1 MPDRMPSRSSRL
13 ALSIAVTGLL
23 AAAAPAA
30 ATPPFTPACAG
41 NWDCVGLDDPAMGDG
56 VIVHWRVQSPTTQ
69 TIALETRQR
78 LSGGGTVLTATTAP
92 ITVDGGGVREL
103 DARLPIADRGVLA
116 IAGASGPIQAEGVMD
131 SDYDGDGYGDRTQD
145 ACFKDFNAHAAP
157 CPAVTSFGS
166 ALRLA
171 PDPGGFSPSGGGAT
185 ALVQTPATAPV
196 PGARTDGV
204 ITALRLRSAS
214 AAPLTV
220 QTLRPNGSG
229 AYTVTGAAAPAT
241 PAAGG
246 AITTV
251 TGVRLPVKAGDQLGL
266 RSPGDLGAVAPSG
279 SALRAFAP
287 PPSVGDTATPAAT
300 SYQLQL
306 LAQADVEEDADG
318 DGYGDL
324 SQDAC
329 PFDATRHAGCQADL
343 AVVNLFS
350 SKTVA
355 PGNDAF
361 FELWVTNRGPDP
373 AKDVDLRA
381 TLPPGTVL
389 AGNVAPCPSVDG
401 VARCHAAR
409 LDAGEWLAARFFV
422 HGAPGSTATSTAT
435 ASSTTAD
442 ADLANNSLTWTA
454 TFLPFA
460 TAPAPPVAQPAPP
473 PCTNV
478 IRGTRDDD
486 VLRGTLFGDRL
497 VGSDGDDLLKGSGAD
512 DCLEGGTGDDVL
524 DGGDGNDRL
533 SGSSGRDR
541 LLGGKGNDR
550 LTGGKGNDRLSAGA
564 GNDTLSPGAGHDA
577 IDAGA
582 GNDAINAVDGVRETV
597 DCGSGRDTVR
607 ADRRDR
613 LRHCEKVTRRR

>member
-1 MPDRMPSRSSRL
+1 MSSRSSRL

-41 NWDCVGLDDPAMGDG
+41 NWDCVGLDDPAMSDG
-56 VIVHWRVQSPTTQ
+56 VIARWRVQSATTQ
-69 TIALETRQR
+69 TVALESRQR
-78 LSGGGTVLTATTAP
+78 LSGGGTILTATTGP
-92 ITVDGGGVREL
+92 ITVEGGAVREL

-116 IAGASGPIQAEGVMD
+116 IAGATGSIQAEGVLEGD
-131 SDYDGDGYGDRTQD
+131 EDGDGYGRQD
-145 ACFKDFNAHAAP
+145 ECFKDFNAHVAP

-171 PDPGGFSPSGGGAT
+171 PDPGGFSPSGGGPT
-185 ALVQTPATAPV
+185 TVVQTPSTARV

-204 ITALRLRSAS
+204 ITAFRLRSAS
-214 AAPLTV
+214 TAPLTL
-220 QTLRPNGSG
+220 QTLRPGGSG

-246 AITTV
+246 AVTTV
-251 TGVRLPVKAGDQLGL
+251 TGVRLPVKAGDQLAL
-266 RSPGDLGAVAPSG
+266 RAAGDLAAVAPSR
-279 SALRAFAP
+279 SALRAFATP
-287 PPSVGDTATPAAT
+287 PAVGETATPTAT
-300 SYQLQL
+300 SYQLEL

-324 SQDAC
+324 TQDAC

-343 AVVNLFS
+343 AVIDLFS
-350 SKTVA
+350 SKSVA
-355 PGNDAF
+355 PGRDAF
-361 FELWVTNRGPDP
+361 FELWVTNKGPDP

-389 AGNVAPCPSVDG
+389 DGNIAPCPSVDG
-401 VARCHAAR
+401 VSRCHAAR
-409 LDAGEWLAARFFV
+409 LDPGEWLAARFIV
-422 HGAPGSTATSTAT
+422 LGTPGTTATSTAT
-435 ASSTTAD
+435 ASSATAD
-442 ADLANNSLTWTA
+442 PDPTNNSLTRTA

-460 TAPAPPVAQPAPP
+460 TAPAPPAVQPVSRA
-473 PCTNV
+473 CANV
-478 IRGTRDDD
+478 VRGTRDDD
-486 VLRGTLFGDRL
+486 VLRGTAFGDRL

-533 SGSSGRDR
+533 SGTSGRDR
-541 LLGGKGNDR
+541 LIGGKGNDQ
-550 LTGGKGNDRLSAGA
+550 LTGGKGNDRLGAGP
-564 GNDTLSPGAGHDA
+564 GNDTLAPGAGRDA

-582 GNDAINAVDGVRETV
+582 GNDAISAVDGVRETIE
-597 DCGSGRDTVR
+597 CGSGTDTVR